1 MRTADST
8 VNAASHHA
16 DGPRK
21 RDVRRSRSA
30 SPSQPRT
37 DVPGRHTRGVMRIRL
52 LRVPGNPAY
61 RGGIQP
67 RRAGELF
74 RDQAV
79 TLPRRERATATAKA
93 ARRWQSTSSFP
104 TYCKFPVRTLERP
117 RLRTAR
123 PAPKPLA
130 TRSLPWWR
138 VVDAT
143 ELRYV
148 QAHGDYGSNPSRSGK
163 YFALTIR
170 GAQAFASAP
179 MNAGSTITAT
189 GLPQSVVNGGF
200 IVNDPG
206 PYGAGSSVFFEELQ
220 LAMVYG
226 TMRPPVILSKPG
238 P

>member
-1 MRTADST
+1 MAIKLP
-8 VNAASHHA
+8 VPNVLPA
-16 DGPRK
+16 
-21 RDVRRSRSA
+21 SRSN
-30 SPSQPRT
+30 
-37 DVPGRHTRGVMRIRL
+37 TRAAAISDSG
-52 LRVPGNPAY
+52 A
-61 RGGIQP
+61 
-67 RRAGELF
+67 
-74 RDQAV
+74 AV
-79 TLPRRERATATAKA
+79 KA
-93 ARRWQSTSSFP
+93 AGDP
-104 TYCKFPVRTLERP
+104 LVPV
-117 RLRTAR
+117 
-123 PAPKPLA
+123 
-130 TRSLPWWR
+130 WR

-189 GLPQSVVNGGF
+189 GLPQSVVNVGF

-206 PYGAGSSVFFEELQ
+206 PYGAGSSVFFKELQ

-238 P
+238 PGL